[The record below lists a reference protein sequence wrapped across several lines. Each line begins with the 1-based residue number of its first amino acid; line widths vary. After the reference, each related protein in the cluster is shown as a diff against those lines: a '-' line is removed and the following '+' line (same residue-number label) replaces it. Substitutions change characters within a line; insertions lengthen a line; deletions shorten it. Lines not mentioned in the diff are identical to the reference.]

1 MAEYRI
7 RSSLDLSTDE
17 AKAKLKALENG
28 NLKKKLELDVSNANK
43 NLNKQLKEGLK
54 SEKDTLSKIN
64 KSKTKTLDDLH
75 RKRLRQEAE
84 YQKAVTQA
92 EKRSALEKLRAT
104 EKSIKAEGE
113 RLAKNGKNYASYVNA
128 LNRGFNFDK
137 STQSLAKGFAKAEQS
152 AQKIAR
158 TINSFENPLAKSFR
172 SDANKINNQILKS
185 INKEDMTSSNLRNNE
200 RRINSLSN
208 YVNKISQLDKIEG
221 KTNRKF
227 AKISD
232 RLSGFS
238 NIATQ
243 QRAES
248 ISSNLSNRFN
258 NIKPTNIN
266 GTTRALKSF
275 NNELGNVETQT
286 KGLRKLDNLTNRL
299 SAFENNLK
307 PRQINK
313 YRKAIVDLSNAKD
326 VGSGNYM
333 GRLKALDTQMTVAS
347 RYRNSVDRFRNDFRS
362 SFLGTSVGYLAGAAL
377 RHQLGAIAQT
387 YKELDASMTNVKKVA
402 DAADVK
408 TKKQLKD
415 IQSWAISTGKQVGMS
430 SADLQNSLATSIQSG
445 MGDMK
450 SSMAVARKS
459 MILANVGDMNKD
471 EATRAINTLVKAFG
485 LTPLAKVRKGVHG
498 VTKETNQLSD
508 ALNKIN
514 YVGNNYAISSAG
526 VANAIQNGGTVLAN
540 YGVSLADSIGLIT
553 AANEPLQDPKKVGN
567 GLKSI
572 AINFAGM
579 AASAKDG
586 QLGLNKTAKAL
597 KNIAGIDVY
606 KDKAKGQLKNMVQM
620 LDELHPKWSRLTDD
634 QRAGLSEAIAGKH
647 RANVFQALM
656 GNYEQFKKIRKEFAS
671 GDDFNSAEIENAKYV
686 NSIAGKLNRLKETM
700 TSVSTTLVGT
710 DMVKGGL
717 DGLIGFGEGLEKVIK
732 WADKANV
739 SIPLLMTGLAGIR
752 GLFKGL
758 KTPIKE
764 YEELLYGSG
773 KAGSKSEKGSLWG
786 RISDYANRN
795 VKAKEDMASLQ
806 PKTRKKATDRGKK
819 DFSNASIIDL
829 TSRKQDGLNEKLKA
843 GEKINRKHAD
853 SVEKTAKVRKK
864 ATRTIDNTALSFK
877 SMGEK
882 LGSSETKIKTA
893 GVAVKELG
901 KSFAGALSGALI
913 GTAVMGVASIA
924 ISKGIELGAKAWD
937 NYAHGIENA
946 KNKAIEHRDSLIAQG
961 KTIQENSAFV
971 KQNAKEIDTIAQKQ
985 RQYSKMDK
993 AKMSADQ
1000 LADMQRVNQMAQ
1012 VLAEKFPTLVSGYDK
1027 EGNPLLSMST
1037 NADTLIK
1044 KLDIA
1049 KRKQKSLIDSD
1060 NRTIFSKNSLL
1071 VNQGEKAGLKGGLLK
1086 EIAEFSKNDKY
1097 LGLTSSQ
1104 TGKKLPYAS
1113 KMEEIFGQTFKGVE
1127 KFSAGRKRFNEE
1139 YQKYENEANARYE
1152 KWNALAEKYDK
1163 ANSQNASTALTELA
1177 DRKAFKNLKE
1187 DRKEAI
1193 SELSSMLQW
1202 GKSKNLQ
1209 SDLSQMI
1216 NLGNKVS
1223 PNKIKEWNKELQK
1236 LNDTYKLDKD
1246 YKAYSDG
1253 IDKIA
1258 EKMSKAAG
1266 SGSAKSWADR
1276 LKDINRGYQSL
1287 DEKLETEY
1295 MKRHGAKPS
1304 DMEFG
1309 SEGQKAYADKMQQ
1322 RYRAI
1327 KESFDGLMKSENKYD
1342 TLAVWEQIANSDALP
1357 TYLKNIGRELNKN
1370 KVYSED
1376 AQMGMAKMLNVL
1388 ENVDST
1394 SLSGQAKMS
1403 KFFKDLQNWDGKSD
1417 IKLPTGDIL
1426 KASEALALY
1435 NNNLKQVKQSGKD
1448 METESKNESKFKA
1461 HFDNIDKFYKD
1472 KKIEI
1477 PIELKTKFANL
1488 DLTEKQLQNM
1498 ENSVKN
1504 LGLNNEQGN
1513 IFRDNSA
1520 RYWKNAKNETD
1531 FWKNYSKSTTALRE
1545 GLENGLT
1552 PVTNKMA
1559 QFNPYIKEATENFG
1573 KLKDKGLEFSKS
1585 IQSQGE
1591 WDSWLRKFGSLGTGL
1606 QGLVNKYGMDIQS
1619 MNSMQGIYKSGKEL
1633 GLSDEKITKT
1643 IDFIVKQEGV
1653 EGLNEIA
1660 GIINNIPNSTTK
1672 QLIFEAINGQHGAEV
1687 LNEIQMINSSIPDQT
1702 VKNIVLNAVAN
1713 TDAFKNGSLTSMVD
1727 VWNALPDDVQKTLTF
1742 NVDTGEI
1749 SKATDALNSLTA
1761 GGLTAK
1767 LDVDADTGK
1776 ATKKIDSA
1784 TKNKKSKIDV
1794 EADVSKAEDVMRRFS
1809 VENKNLPKVQLSG
1822 VGSTNIPMPTKQLEM
1837 NTTAKFTMPKLPDIK
1852 GLLKGQLKSLSI
1864 PITFNTV
1871 TGGVLG
1877 AISRVKGVIKS
1888 LKGKNI
1894 TLNAND
1900 QASGKAYS
1908 VAGAV
1913 RSIPSGKTVVLR
1925 AIDKARG
1932 VISSALAALSSFGGT
1947 KSATVVVNKK
1957 EIVTKSIRSI
1967 FDAVKEKINSNR
1979 RLNSL
1984 RKSGHTSLPIS
1995 ANKMSAKPNN
2005 TQLNPLVG
2013 TPISSAG
2020 VTSIHGSGLATIQ
2033 SSGNPFSSLGQAIA
2047 DDYITQVQS
2056 FNLKVLNGYLYKQ
2069 ITYVDKLK
2077 YSLKDVADGFKE
2089 SVDILAEFERALS
2102 RIEQATKKIDLK
2114 LQRARGTQ
2122 KLSLLDL
2129 QRHQFREYKR
2139 RLNNELPT
2147 VIQKRDWERS
2157 ELRKKGVQFA
2167 KDGTLTANGFAM
2179 KLKWKKEEAEID
2191 KKLEKAKDKEKKK
2204 LEEKKK
2210 LLADNLRLLEA
2221 YEQSVDKIADIDYKM
2236 EEMDSKI
2243 SNNVDEKEK
2252 VSIEAWGENFDAV
2265 TRIMEN
2271 NTRKISDSL
2280 SILDIKFRYA
2290 FGTDRLNILDSQ
2302 IRKYEE
2308 MQAQLESNVNAL
2320 NNLKDNL
2327 KTKLSGYGFK
2337 FDGDNISNYQEVINK
2352 LNNTSTLYG
2361 EIKGLAEKYFDITE
2375 NRLPSITKEWEEHNS
2390 KIKDANKTKLEDA
2403 KSIEEK
2409 IMSMLKKSSEDKIKM
2424 IEKEVDARKELI
2436 DKRKEEFNA
2445 ARKEADYQD
2454 DIAEKTKELETLRKK
2469 LNIYSRDTSQKG
2481 QKEYQKLQEEYDKK
2495 SKDLRKTVDN
2505 HSADAVLK
2513 SFDDDAKR
2521 LDNKLKQAKE
2531 QQDDPNEDN
2540 KLRQKALQAIT
2551 TGVVDINGTMV
2562 DLKKAL
2568 IDYMNQYEGGLGSMG
2583 AYDKAEMLSKLENAR
2598 KVPGNYSNILDR
2610 IGIHGD
2616 LNTGFIQYDKFKE
2629 IASKSNTNSVTQH
2642 IGSLVT
2648 INGNINESFESK
2660 VLKIVQEEMR
2670 RNNKNIIGNMG

>member
-1 MAEYRI
+1 M
-7 RSSLDLSTDE
+7 
-17 AKAKLKALENG
+17 
-28 NLKKKLELDVSNANK
+28 
-43 NLNKQLKEGLK
+43 
-54 SEKDTLSKIN
+54 
-64 KSKTKTLDDLH
+64 
-75 RKRLRQEAE
+75 
-84 YQKAVTQA
+84 
-92 EKRSALEKLRAT
+92 
-104 EKSIKAEGE
+104 
-113 RLAKNGKNYASYVNA
+113 
-128 LNRGFNFDK
+128 
-137 STQSLAKGFAKAEQS
+137 
-152 AQKIAR
+152 
-158 TINSFENPLAKSFR
+158 
-172 SDANKINNQILKS
+172 
-185 INKEDMTSSNLRNNE
+185 
-200 RRINSLSN
+200 
-208 YVNKISQLDKIEG
+208 
-221 KTNRKF
+221 
-227 AKISD
+227 
-232 RLSGFS
+232 
-238 NIATQ
+238 
-243 QRAES
+243 
-248 ISSNLSNRFN
+248 
-258 NIKPTNIN
+258 
-266 GTTRALKSF
+266 
-275 NNELGNVETQT
+275 
-286 KGLRKLDNLTNRL
+286 
-299 SAFENNLK
+299 
-307 PRQINK
+307 
-313 YRKAIVDLSNAKD
+313 
-326 VGSGNYM
+326 
-333 GRLKALDTQMTVAS
+333 
-347 RYRNSVDRFRNDFRS
+347 
-362 SFLGTSVGYLAGAAL
+362 
-377 RHQLGAIAQT
+377 
-387 YKELDASMTNVKKVA
+387 
-402 DAADVK
+402 
-408 TKKQLKD
+408 
-415 IQSWAISTGKQVGMS
+415 
-430 SADLQNSLATSIQSG
+430 
-445 MGDMK
+445 
-450 SSMAVARKS
+450 
-459 MILANVGDMNKD
+459 
-471 EATRAINTLVKAFG
+471 
-485 LTPLAKVRKGVHG
+485 
-498 VTKETNQLSD
+498 
-508 ALNKIN
+508 
-514 YVGNNYAISSAG
+514 
-526 VANAIQNGGTVLAN
+526 
-540 YGVSLADSIGLIT
+540 IT

-606 KDKAKGQLKNMVQM
+606 KDKAKGQLKNMVQL

-686 NSIAGKLNRLKETM
+686 NSIAGKLNKLKETM

-843 GEKINRKHAD
+843 GEKINKKHAD

-1049 KRKQKSLIDSD
+1049 NRKQKSLIDSD

-1113 KMEEIFGQTFKGVE
+1113 KMEEIFGQTFKGVQ
-1127 KFSAGRKRFNEE
+1127 KFSAGRKKFNEE

-1209 SDLSQMI
+1209 GDLSQMI
-1216 NLGNKVS
+1216 SLGNKVS
-1223 PNKIKEWNKELQK
+1223 PNKIKEWNKELQR

-1435 NNNLKQVKQSGKD
+1435 NNNLKQVRQSGKD

-1477 PIELKTKFANL
+1477 PIELKTKLANL

-1498 ENSVKN
+1498 ENSIKN

-1520 RYWKNAKNETD
+1520 RYWKNSKNETD
-1531 FWKNYSKSTTALRE
+1531 FWNNYSKSTTALRE

-1552 PVTNKMA
+1552 SVTNKMA

-1591 WDSWLRKFGSLGTGL
+1591 WDSWLRKFGSLGSGL
-1606 QGLVNKYGMDIQS
+1606 QGLVNKYGMDIQG

-1643 IDFIVKQEGV
+1643 IDFIVNQEGIS
-1653 EGLNEIA
+1653 GLNEIA
-1660 GIINNIPNSTTK
+1660 GVINNIPNSTTK

-1749 SKATDALNSLTA
+1749 SKIPDILDSLTA
-1761 GGLTAK
+1761 AGLTAK

-1776 ATKKIDSA
+1776 ATKKIDNA

-1794 EADVSKAEDVMRRFS
+1794 EADVSKAEDTMRRFS

-1822 VGSTNIPMPTKQLEM
+1822 VGSTNIQMPTNQLEM

-1852 GLLKGQLKSLSI
+1852 SLLKGQLKSLSI
-1864 PITFNTV
+1864 PITFNTA
-1871 TGGVLG
+1871 TGGVIG
-1877 AISRVKGVIKS
+1877 AISRVKGLINGI
-1888 LKGKNI
+1888 KGKNV

-1900 QASGKAYS
+1900 QASGKAH
-1908 VAGAV
+1908 AV
-1913 RSIPSGKTVVLR
+1913 SSAIRSIPGAKSVILR
-1925 AIDKARG
+1925 ARDMASG
-1932 VISSALAALSSFGGT
+1932 VISGALALANSFGGFRQMILQT
-1947 KSATVVVNKK
+1947 VHRTVYQTSKATGTWGVGVDSSGV
-1957 EIVTKSIRSI
+1957 
-1967 FDAVKEKINSNR
+1967 
-1979 RLNSL
+1979 RLGV
-1984 RKSGHTSLPIS
+1984 RKSLEETNSSNTSF
-1995 ANKMSAKPNN
+1995 KKAKH
-2005 TQLNPLVG
+2005 TQLNPLMSVPIYSVG
-2013 TPISSAG
+2013 TMSISGVGLAVPQASSFSNISS
-2020 VTSIHGSGLATIQ
+2020 Q
-2033 SSGNPFSSLGQAIA
+2033 PIA

-2513 SFDDDAKR
+2513 SFDDDTKR

-2616 LNTGFIQYDKFKE
+2616 LNTGFIQYDKFRE

-2660 VLKIVQEEMR
+2660 VLKIVQEEMKK
-2670 RNNKNIIGNMG
+2670 NNKNIIGNMG